1 MILLC
6 NNISLFYKAINTL
19 ADATD
24 KWSGKVLDPDQCD
37 SLGLLPTISHSRQ
50 EMKRYVLMQ
59 NF

>member
-6 NNISLFYKAINTL
+6 NNISSFYMAINAL

-24 KWSGKVLDPDQCD
+24 KWSGKVLDPDQRD